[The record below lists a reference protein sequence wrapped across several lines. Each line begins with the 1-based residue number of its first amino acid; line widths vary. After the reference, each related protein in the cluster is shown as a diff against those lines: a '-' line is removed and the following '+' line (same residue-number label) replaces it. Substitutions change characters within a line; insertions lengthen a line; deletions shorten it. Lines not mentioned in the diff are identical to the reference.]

1 MATRILYDEDNNPI
15 EVEIAD
21 APKDGPADLR
31 KALKKEQT
39 ERAAERAELEA
50 LKAQIRNSNVENT
63 LTAKGVPA
71 KIAKFIPSDV
81 TTPDQINAW
90 LTENAD
96 VFGSQPNVDPGTN
109 ENDARSQLAADLQRI
124 NNATN
129 SGTPGNKDAD
139 LESRIN
145 NAVTREDLD
154 AITGLGNQ
162 GTGRRVY
169 T

>member
-1 MATRILYDEDNNPI
+1 MATRTLYDEDGNPI
-15 EVEIAD
+15 EVEVQETND
-21 APKDGPADLR
+21 DGPANLR
-31 KALKKEQT
+31 KALKKEQA

-50 LKAQIRNSNVENT
+50 LKTQIRASTVENT

-81 TTPDQINAW
+81 TTPEQINGW

-96 VFGSQPNVDPGTN
+96 VFGFQPSN
-109 ENDARSQLAADLQRI
+109 EPEAPQDDARQQLNADLQRI

-129 SGTPGNKDAD
+129 TATSGNNEAD
-139 LESRIN
+139 LRNQIN
-145 NAVTREDLD
+145 NAVTKADLD
-154 AITGLGNQ
+154 AITGVGYQ
-162 GTGRRVY
+162 ATGRRVY